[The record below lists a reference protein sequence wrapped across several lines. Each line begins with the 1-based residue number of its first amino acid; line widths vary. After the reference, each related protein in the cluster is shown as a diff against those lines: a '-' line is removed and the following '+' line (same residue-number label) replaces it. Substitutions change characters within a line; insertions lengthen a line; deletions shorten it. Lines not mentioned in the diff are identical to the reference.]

1 MKTRYLIASIALI
14 STLQVGAQ
22 NKSEYFTRI
31 KNQAKERSRAVNEF
45 LPTVEKQFVWN
56 PEFSIWDSVAIRNYV
71 YFESNLDTVNIGD
84 PLNNEYLSREIY
96 TNTAL
101 EDVTITQA
109 FESGAWV
116 NMQKNVDTRD
126 NQGYPTGNQFY
137 SWQNGDWVLQFGE
150 RYVTTY
156 DGSNNLVGVES
167 QSWDGITQSWET
179 YSNTLAS
186 YEGNL
191 KNSTYFSRTV
201 DGRNLR
207 RSY

>member
-1 MKTRYLIASIALI
+1 MHFLILQPASSI
-14 STLQVGAQ
+14 
-22 NKSEYFTRI
+22 
-31 KNQAKERSRAVNEF
+31 